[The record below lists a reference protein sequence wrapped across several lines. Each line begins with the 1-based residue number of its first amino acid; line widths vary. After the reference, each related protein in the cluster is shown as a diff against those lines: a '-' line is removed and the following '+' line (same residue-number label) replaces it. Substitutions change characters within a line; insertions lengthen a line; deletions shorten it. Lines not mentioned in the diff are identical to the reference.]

1 MMKSY
6 AQTNVQL
13 LNQLRRDNFC
23 VEHLSLI
30 NNSYKLAASLLTGRF
45 QHSGKTTI
53 AHFVGTA
60 SILGFLNVP
69 AQVVAAGLLH
79 AIYSVGDFGD
89 GIRGVTQR
97 KRDLL
102 RQTVGDDVEIF
113 AARYSKIKWNKHSIP
128 TLLGRID
135 ELNSTDRQ
143 VVLLHLADH
152 LEHHLDQ
159 GILHYG
165 ASKLRGFMACNAHL
179 PAMIEIAEKL
189 GHPVL
194 AGELERVIEDA
205 LDKNIPANLPNQA
218 YWNKHNRHILPR
230 SYRKRG
236 AVWLRRK
243 AIEAKRWGMR
253 AARRYKRILR

>member
-1 MMKSY
+1 MHSY
-6 AQTNVQL
+6 AQTKVQL
-13 LNQLRRDNFC
+13 FNQLSRDGYAK
-23 VEHLSLI
+23 EDLALI
-30 NNSYKLAASLLTGRF
+30 HSSYRLAASLLTGRY

-53 AHFVGTA
+53 SHFVGAA

-89 GIRGVTQR
+89 GIRSVTAQ

-128 TLLGRID
+128 KLLDGID
-135 ELNSTDRQ
+135 ELSSTDRQ

-152 LEHHLDQ
+152 FEHHLDN
-159 GILHYG
+159 GISYYG

>member
-152 LEHHLDQ
+152 
-159 GILHYG
+159 YG